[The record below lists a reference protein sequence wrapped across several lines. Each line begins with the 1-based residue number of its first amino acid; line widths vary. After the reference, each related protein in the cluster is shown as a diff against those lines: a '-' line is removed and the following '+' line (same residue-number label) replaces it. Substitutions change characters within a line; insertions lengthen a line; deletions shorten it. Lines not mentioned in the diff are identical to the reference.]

1 MNTTA
6 RKGEKQVEKASPY
19 LINSTYSVIIAE
31 LARPIGPFDLDAELA
46 MHKRQQSI
54 LSGKETTD
62 GEKQL
67 EESKDAVLSAGE
79 EDEKN
84 KTMTQSLNAD
94 VLSQGEVWNEN
105 DAIFERM
112 VIIIPYKSP
121 DLVK

>member
-1 MNTTA
+1 LNTTA

>member
-1 MNTTA
+1 LNTTA

-62 GEKQL
+62 GEKPL

-84 KTMTQSLNAD
+84 KTMTQS
-94 VLSQGEVWNEN
+94 
-105 DAIFERM
+105 
-112 VIIIPYKSP
+112 
-121 DLVK
+121 

>member
-1 MNTTA
+1 LNTTA

-62 GEKQL
+62 GEKPL

-94 VLSQGEVWNEN
+94 VLSLGEVWNEN

>member
-1 MNTTA
+1 M
-6 RKGEKQVEKASPY
+6 
-19 LINSTYSVIIAE
+19 INSTYSVIIAE

-62 GEKQL
+62 GEKPL